1 MVAACW
7 GASACDKRA
16 AWPAGSEAAFFEAVD
31 HADRIIAKSETMID
45 RWSSAWS
52 TAIEERENVTM
63 ALVRTRTEK
72 PMSDDLEAIAKDMK
86 AFSARI
92 HNIHARW
99 TMPQHADNTLMGVF
113 ECVSRLY
120 LFASSPTGSM
130 MSFNQSTGNLKN
142 ECAAKSMTARAWA
155 VPPKTPSE

>member
-1 MVAACW
+1 MRRSEGDKVVLALAKTKPLGPP
-7 GASACDKRA
+7 GARRPSL
-16 AWPAGSEAAFFEAVD
+16 EAVN

-63 ALVRTRTEK
+63 ALVRMRTEK

-99 TMPQHADNTLMGVF
+99 TMPQYADSTLMGVF

-120 LFASSPTGSM
+120 LFASSP
-130 MSFNQSTGNLKN
+130 
-142 ECAAKSMTARAWA
+142 
-155 VPPKTPSE
+155 